1 MLDIVYWSNDMRET
15 DEMIYSFEDFGAHQ
29 MQVIK
34 PISARAVPDDSSNDA
49 SDDSSDDSSDSE
61 SEPPERILERTTP
74 AKPRRRGAK
83 TPVRYL

>member
-29 MQVIK
+29 IQVIK
-34 PISARAVPDDSSNDA
+34 PISARVVPDASSDDA

-61 SEPPERILERTTP
+61 SEPPKRILERTTP
-74 AKPRRRGAK
+74 VKPRRRAKK
-83 TPVRYL
+83 TPVRFL